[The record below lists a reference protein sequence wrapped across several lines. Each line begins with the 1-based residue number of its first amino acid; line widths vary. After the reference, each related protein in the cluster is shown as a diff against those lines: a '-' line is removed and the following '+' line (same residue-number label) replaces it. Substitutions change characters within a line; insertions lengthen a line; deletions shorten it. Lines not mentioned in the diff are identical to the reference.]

1 MHTCGC
7 THATATHVEVKGEF
21 AIVSSL
27 LLLWVSGFE
36 LRSSGRYLYHLFGP
50 RLFWLQPITWGQMWN
65 FFLFV
70 LKSSDFGTFCIPK
83 LWVQILVRGWCFCFV
98 NHPISLPLRDRN
110 SSSLYRVLGLP
121 SRPVFSRVWAH
132 ANPCHDPLR
141 SRRENE
147 ARKDELTQ
155 DCPGGKWK
163 NGGQSPEL
171 WNNTAHDCSSAWP
184 VPGQLQTW
192 DCFPAGPIMF
202 GRFLGFWIWCTL
214 KLKNTS

>member
-1 MHTCGC
+1 MHICHSTR
-7 THATATHVEVKGEF
+7 VEVKGEF
-21 AIVSSL
+21 AVVSSL
-27 LLLWVSGFE
+27 LLLWVPGFE
-36 LRSSGRYLYHLFGP
+36 LRSSGLAADTFTISLALACFDFNLSHEVRCG
-50 RLFWLQPITWGQMWN
+50 I
-65 FFLFV
+65 FFMFV

-83 LWVQILVRGWCFCFV
+83 FWIRTLVHGWCSCFV
-98 NHPISLPLRDRN
+98 SHPISLAFRDRN

-121 SRPVFSRVWAH
+121 SRPVFSHVWAH

-147 ARKDELTQ
+147 ARKDELPQ

-163 NGGQSPEL
+163 NRGQSPEL
-171 WNNTAHDCSSAWP
+171 QNNTAHDCSSAGP

-214 KLKNTS
+214 KLKNMS